1 LIKGVVWRAFWL
13 FNGLISPLDLAR
25 LSLARLSL
33 PLCRLLLPRFVG
45 FIGGSARCRVIGFG
59 ITLADLDNFQIK
71 ESTMWT
77 KPEYVDL
84 RVGFEVT
91 MYFSVR

>member
-1 LIKGVVWRAFWL
+1 MPGCRCRHAGWFSQICGVHWWV
-13 FNGLISPLDLAR
+13 
-25 LSLARLSL
+25 
-33 PLCRLLLPRFVG
+33 
-45 FIGGSARCRVIGFG
+45 GSARCRVIGFG
-59 ITLADLDNFQIK
+59 ITLTDLDNFQIK